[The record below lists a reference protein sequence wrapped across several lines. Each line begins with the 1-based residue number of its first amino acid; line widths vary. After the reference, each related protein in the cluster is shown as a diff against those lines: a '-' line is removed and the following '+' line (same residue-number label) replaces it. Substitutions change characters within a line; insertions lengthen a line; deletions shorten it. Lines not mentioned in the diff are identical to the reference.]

1 MSKYREIELS
11 KVNTT
16 SIYDRKSKVDVER
29 LARSVDPDSR
39 FSDFWESFPDVL
51 ASKDLHA
58 LVRKIV
64 HAVRSKKPVLVMMG
78 AHVIKVGLS
87 PIIIDLLGKG
97 MIQGIAMNGAGAI
110 HDAELTY
117 FGKTSEDVA
126 ELLKNG
132 LFGMARETAEI
143 LNESVQEGQREGL
156 GFGEAM
162 GKRIVQDEPDH
173 FGLSILGQ
181 AYRLGIPVTVHAA
194 IGTDIVHQHP
204 SADGAAIGETSLR
217 DFRIWTNLVSRIG
230 NGGVVLLF
238 GSSVI
243 LPEVFLKAL
252 TVARNVHGKVTDF
265 TTANFDMIHH
275 YRPQVNLVERP
286 TQGGGKGFN
295 FVGHHEIMIPL
306 LATAIKVEFI
316 EDATVSKNGH
326 KPV

>member
-1 MSKYREIELS
+1 MSKHREIDLS
-11 KVNTT
+11 KVKTT
-16 SIYDRKSKVDVER
+16 SIHDRKSKMDVEQ
-29 LARSVDPDSR
+29 LARPVDPGNRYSE
-39 FSDFWESFPDVL
+39 FWESLPDVL

-87 PIIIDLLGKG
+87 PIIVDLLNKRV
-97 MIQGIAMNGAGAI
+97 IHGIAVNGAGAI
-110 HDAELTY
+110 HDVELAH
-117 FGKTSEDVA
+117 FGKTSEDVP
-126 ELLKNG
+126 ELLKEG
-132 LFGMARETAEI
+132 FFGMARETAEI
-143 LNESVQEGQREGL
+143 LNKSVQDGQKEKL
-156 GFGEAM
+156 GFGEIL
-162 GKRIVQDEPDH
+162 GKRIVEDEPEYS
-173 FGLSILGQ
+173 GLSILGQ

-204 SADGAAIGETSLR
+204 SADGAAIGDTSLR
-217 DFRIWTNLVSRIG
+217 DFRIWAELVSRIG

-275 YRPQVNLVERP
+275 YRPQVNFIKRP
-286 TQGGGKGFN
+286 TIDGGEGFN
-295 FVGHHEIMIPL
+295 FIGHHEIMIPL
-306 LATAIKVEFI
+306 LAAAIKEEFVEKR
-316 EDATVSKNGH
+316 DCK
-326 KPV
+326 